1 MKLKI
6 SELNSEFQ
14 DRFFDMSTGGLPD
27 RGSVFR
33 DGIIQCRLTAK
44 TVQNGFEISGELY
57 ATPEY
62 ECVRCLDVHSVS
74 HTLPIQ
80 LFLCTEKGFT
90 PEKDGADIV
99 YYSENQEYLELSSTF
114 ADIIELA
121 KPMNPVCA
129 KQCKGLCPICGINNN
144 NVSCSCKI
152 NENET
157 AWDALK
163 QIKSEKS

>member
-33 DGIIQCRLTAK
+33 DGIFQCRLTAK
-44 TVQNGFEISGELY
+44 TVQNGFEISGEVY

-62 ECVRCLDVHSVS
+62 ECVRCLDLHSVS

-80 LFLCTEKGFT
+80 LILCIEKGFT

-121 KPMNPVCA
+121 KPMNPVCT
-129 KQCKGLCPICGINNN
+129 KQCKGLCPVCGININ

-152 NENET
+152 NEYET

-163 QIKSEKS
+163 QIKPEKS

>member
-27 RGSVFR
+27 RGSAFR

-44 TVQNGFEISGELY
+44 TVQNGFEISGEVY
-57 ATPEY
+57 AAPEY

-80 LFLCTEKGFT
+80 LILCTEKGFT
-90 PEKDGADIV
+90 PEKDDADIV

-121 KPMNPVCA
+121 KPMNPVCT
-129 KQCKGLCPICGINNN
+129 KQCKGLCPVCGINNN
-144 NVSCSCKI
+144 NGSCSCKI

-163 QIKSEKS
+163 QIKPEKS

>member
-14 DRFFDMSTGGLPD
+14 DRYFDISTGDLPD
-27 RGSVFR
+27 RGSLFR

-57 ATPEY
+57 TTPEY
-62 ECVRCLDVHSVS
+62 ECARCLDLYSVS

-80 LFLCTEKGFT
+80 LILCTEKRFT
-90 PEKDGADIV
+90 TVKDGADTV
-99 YYSENQEYLELSSTF
+99 YYSENQEYLELSNTF

-121 KPMNPVCA
+121 KPINPVCT
-129 KQCKGLCPICGINNN
+129 KQCKGLCPVCGINKN

-152 NENET
+152 KENET
-157 AWDALK
+157 AWNALK
-163 QIKSEKS
+163 QIKPKKS

>member
-14 DRFFDMSTGGLPD
+14 DRFFDMSAGGFPD
-27 RGSVFR
+27 RCTVFR

-44 TVQNGFEISGELY
+44 TVQNGFEISGEVY

-62 ECVRCLDVHSVS
+62 ECIRCLDVHSVS
-74 HTLPIQ
+74 LTLPIH
-80 LFLCTEKGFT
+80 LILCAEKEFI
-90 PEKDGADIV
+90 PEENGADIV
-99 YYSENQEYLELSSTF
+99 YFSENQEYLELSNTF

-129 KQCKGLCPICGINNN
+129 EQCKGLCPVCGINKN
-144 NVSCSCKI
+144 NVSCSCKVYK
-152 NENET
+152 NEPALN
-157 AWDALK
+157 ALK
-163 QIKSEKS
+163 QIKTEKS

>member
-14 DRFFDMSTGGLPD
+14 DRFFDMSTGGFPD

-44 TVQNGFEISGELY
+44 TVQNGFEISGEVY

-62 ECVRCLDVHSVS
+62 ECIRCLDVHSVS
-74 HTLPIQ
+74 LTLPIH
-80 LFLCTEKGFT
+80 LILCAEKEFT
-90 PEKDGADIV
+90 PEENGADIV
-99 YYSENQEYLELSSTF
+99 YFSENQEYLELSNTF

-129 KQCKGLCPICGINNN
+129 EQCKGLCSVCGINKN
-144 NVSCSCKI
+144 NVSCSCKVYK
-152 NENET
+152 NEPALN
-157 AWDALK
+157 ALK
-163 QIKSEKS
+163 QIKTEKS

>member
-6 SELNSEFQ
+6 SELYSEFQ
-14 DRFFDMSTGGLPD
+14 DRFFDMSAGGIPD
-27 RGSVFR
+27 RGTVFH
-33 DGIIQCRLTAK
+33 DGIIRCRLTAK

-62 ECVRCLDVHSVS
+62 QCIRCLDVHSVA

-80 LFLCTEKGFT
+80 LILSTEKGST
-90 PEKDGADIV
+90 PEENGADIV
-99 YYSENQEYLELSSTF
+99 YYSENQDYLELSSTF

-121 KPMNPVCA
+121 KPMNPVCSE
-129 KQCKGLCPICGINNN
+129 QCKGLCPVCGINKNN
-144 NVSCSCKI
+144 GSCSCKVD
-152 NENET
+152 ENDA

-163 QIKSEKS
+163 RIKPEKS